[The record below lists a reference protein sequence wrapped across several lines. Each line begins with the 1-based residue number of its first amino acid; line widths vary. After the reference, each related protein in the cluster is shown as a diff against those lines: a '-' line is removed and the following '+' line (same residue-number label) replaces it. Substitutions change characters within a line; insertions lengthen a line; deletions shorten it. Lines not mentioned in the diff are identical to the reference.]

1 MQKDDSTFI
10 DEMDKDDA
18 WLKSHLEEIVDRYAH
33 QVIAVL
39 DQQIVS
45 VGTSVGEVHRKVA
58 EQHPTRI
65 PLIFEVP
72 TREEFV

>member
-1 MQKDDSTFI
+1 MHEDDVSFI

-65 PLIFEVP
+65 PLVFEVP

>member
-1 MQKDDSTFI
+1 MHKDDITFI

-18 WLKSHLEEIVDRYAH
+18 WLKAHLEEIVDRYAH

-39 DQQIVS
+39 DQQVVS
-45 VGTSVGEVHRKVA
+45 VGASVGEVHRKVA

-65 PLIFEVP
+65 PLVFEVP